1 MEGGER
7 NASQE
12 EESSQEENDQEENNK
27 EENHQEESCQE
38 EKEKVVRKIWIK
50 KGADVNHIGS
60 FFIDNCNNFF

>member
-12 EESSQEENDQEENNK
+12 EEEESRQEESRQEENN
-27 EENHQEESCQE
+27 QEESCQE

-60 FFIDNCNNFF
+60 FFVDK